1 MTQAELKQAESVRN
15 ADEAE
20 KLASTDHTDHED
32 DHEHEHALNWR
43 KLNRVLFVAAAAAAI
58 WFLGGARNPYVTG
71 IGVICTIVGGF
82 PIFHEAYENIVQ
94 RRMTME
100 LSMAIAIVAAL
111 AIREIFTALV
121 ITLFV
126 LVAEILEGLTVGRGR
141 TAIRHLVGLLPT
153 TATVRRNESWQ
164 DVETKEIAVGEIVL
178 VKPGTRIPVDGV
190 VVGGHSFV
198 DQAPITGESMPAEK
212 STGTSVYAGTI
223 NQSGALEIRVDRM
236 GRDTTFGKIIDA
248 VERAEKSRAPIQG
261 IADRLAGYLVYFA
274 LGAAALTFLITHN
287 VRSTIS
293 VVIVAGACGI
303 AAGTPLAILA
313 GIGRSAQLGSII
325 KGGLYLESLATV
337 DTILLDKTGTLTYG
351 TPEVVEVSPVE
362 GVPFASLLQAAV
374 TAESRSEHPV
384 ANAILK
390 KASNLGISR
399 EEPESFE
406 YTPGKGIV
414 AARRGIEIIV
424 GNRLFLE
431 GHRITLPTSAISRTD
446 SEIFVAREGKFLG
459 TLLVADTLR
468 PEATKAIADLKSM
481 GLKTVLLTGDSK
493 AVAEDIG
500 GKLGVDEIAA
510 ELLPED
516 KLEFVSRLTKA
527 RHNVVMVGDG
537 VNDAPAL
544 MKATVGVAMGAGTDV
559 ARESANVVL
568 IGNDLSK
575 LVETLSIA
583 RRCRRT
589 IMQNFVGTLVVD
601 SIGVGLA
608 AFGFL
613 NPLLAAFIHVS
624 SEMTFILNSA
634 RLLPPISSARKLVSG
649 FLPPSSATRRSCN
662 LTSRLSKPLAT
673 SRCMNRVTFPL
684 SLPITCANAPGED
697 CRLATQWTRTAAS
710 CAVMRFLRK
719 RRSI

>member
-1 MTQAELKQAESVRN
+1 MNQTDLNGTQVVKINRAHSEITSAGH
-15 ADEAE
+15 
-20 KLASTDHTDHED
+20 DHSED
-32 DHEHEHALNWR
+32 DHDHGHKVSWR
-43 KLNRVLFVAAAAAAI
+43 EINRVLFVAAAAGAI
-58 WFLGGARNPYVTG
+58 WFLYGAANPYMTAL
-71 IGVICTIVGGF
+71 GVLCTLVGGF

-126 LVAEILEGLTVGRGR
+126 LVAEILEGLTVSRGR
-141 TAIRHLVGLLPT
+141 SAIRHLVGLLPT
-153 TATVRRNESWQ
+153 TATVRRNESWR
-164 DVETKEIAVGEIVL
+164 DVETSEIVAGDIVL
-178 VKPGTRIPVDGV
+178 VKPGARIPVDGV

-198 DQAPITGESMPAEK
+198 DQATITGESMPAEK
-212 STGTSVYAGTI
+212 TSGTSVYAGTI

-274 LGAAALTFLITHN
+274 LGAAALTFLVTHN

-303 AAGTPLAILA
+303 AAGTPLAILGA
-313 GIGRSAQLGSII
+313 IGRSAQQGSII
-325 KGGLYLESLATV
+325 KGGLYLEALANI

-351 TPEVVEVSPVE
+351 TLEVVGVHPAE
-362 GVPFASLLQAAV
+362 GVPVSALLQAAT

-384 ANAILK
+384 AKAILK
-390 KASNLGISR
+390 RASIIGISP
-399 EEPESFE
+399 EEPNKFQ
-406 YTPGKGIV
+406 YTPGKGIIATSKGV
-414 AARRGIEIIV
+414 EIIA
-424 GNRLFLE
+424 GNRLFLGE
-431 GHRITLPTSAISRTD
+431 NGVAIPHDTASQTD
-446 SEIFVAREGKFLG
+446 SEVFVAQEGKLLG
-459 TLLVADTLR
+459 TLLVADMLR
-468 PEATKAIADLKSM
+468 PEAAKAIRDLKAM
-481 GLKTVLLTGDSK
+481 GLRTVLLTGDAKS
-493 AVAEDIG
+493 VAEDIG
-500 GKLGVDEIAA
+500 RKLGVDEIAS

-516 KLEFVSRLTKA
+516 KLEFVSRLTRE

-537 VNDAPAL
+537 INDAPAL

-575 LVETLSIA
+575 LVETLSIS
-583 RRCRRT
+583 RRCHRT

-608 AFGFL
+608 ALGFL

-624 SEMTFILNSA
+624 SEMAFILNSA
-634 RLLPPISSARKLVSG
+634 RLLPPVSSSKRLVRGFVAESTAEARK
-649 FLPPSSATRRSCN
+649 
-662 LTSRLSKPLAT
+662 
-673 SRCMNRVTFPL
+673 
-684 SLPITCANAPGED
+684 
-697 CRLATQWTRTAAS
+697 
-710 CAVMRFLRK
+710 
-719 RRSI
+719 

>member
-1 MTQAELKQAESVRN
+1 MTQAELKQAEAVRN

-20 KLASTDHTDHED
+20 KLRSSDHADLEEGQ
-32 DHEHEHALNWR
+32 EHEHALNWR
-43 KLNRVLFVAAAAAAI
+43 EISRVLFVAAAAAAI
-58 WFLGGARNPYVTG
+58 WFLGGARSPYGIG
-71 IGVICTIVGGF
+71 IGVICTLIGGF

-153 TATVRRNESWQ
+153 TAIVRRNESWQ
-164 DVETKEIAVGEIVL
+164 EVETKEIAAGEIVL
-178 VKPGTRIPVDGV
+178 VKPGTRIPVDGL

-198 DQAPITGESMPAEK
+198 DQATITGESMPAEK
-212 STGTSVYAGTI
+212 SKGASVYAGTI

-274 LGAAALTFLITHN
+274 LGAAALTFLVTHN

-303 AAGTPLAILA
+303 AAGTPLAILG

-325 KGGLYLESLATV
+325 KGGLYLESLATI
-337 DTILLDKTGTLTYG
+337 DTILLDKTGTLTFG
-351 TPEVVEVSPVE
+351 TPEVVDVRPVE
-362 GVPFASLLQAAV
+362 GVPVASLLQAAV

-384 ANAILK
+384 AKAILK
-390 KASNLGISR
+390 KASNMGISA
-399 EEPESFE
+399 EEPEKFD

-414 AARRGIEIIV
+414 AIRHGMEIIV

-431 GHRITLPTSAISRTD
+431 GHRIALPTHAVSKTD

-459 TLLVADTLR
+459 TLVVADALR
-468 PEATKAIADLKSM
+468 PEATKAIQDLKSM

-493 AVAEDIG
+493 VVAEDIG

-510 ELLPED
+510 DLLPEE
-516 KLEFVSRLTKA
+516 KLEFVSKLTKA

-544 MKATVGVAMGAGTDV
+544 MEATVGIAMGAGTDV

-624 SEMTFILNSA
+624 SEMAFILNSA
-634 RLLPPISSARKLVSG
+634 RLLPPVSSAKKLVRG
-649 FLPPSSATRRSCN
+649 FFSQPSTVAQ
-662 LTSRLSKPLAT
+662 
-673 SRCMNRVTFPL
+673 
-684 SLPITCANAPGED
+684 D
-697 CRLATQWTRTAAS
+697 
-710 CAVMRFLRK
+710 
-719 RRSI
+719 

>member
-1 MTQAELKQAESVRN
+1 MHHRSSPQL
-15 ADEAE
+15 
-20 KLASTDHTDHED
+20 
-32 DHEHEHALNWR
+32 
-43 KLNRVLFVAAAAAAI
+43 
-58 WFLGGARNPYVTG
+58 
-71 IGVICTIVGGF
+71 
-82 PIFHEAYENIVQ
+82 
-94 RRMTME
+94 
-100 LSMAIAIVAAL
+100 AL
-111 AIREIFTALV
+111 AIREMFTALV

-141 TAIRHLVGLLPT
+141 RAIRHLVGLLPT

-178 VKPGTRIPVDGV
+178 VKPGARIPVDGV
-190 VVGGHSFV
+190 VAGGHSFV
-198 DQAPITGESMPAEK
+198 DQATITGESMPAEK
-212 STGTSVYAGTI
+212 SKGASVYAGTI
-223 NQSGALEIRVDRM
+223 NQSGALEIRVDRI

-287 VRSTIS
+287 MGSTIS

-303 AAGTPLAILA
+303 AAGTPLAILG

-325 KGGLYLESLATV
+325 KGGLYLEALATI

-351 TPEVVEVSPVE
+351 TPEVADVCPIE
-362 GVPFASLLQAAV
+362 GVPVASLLQAAV

-384 ANAILK
+384 AKAILK
-390 KASNLGISR
+390 KASNLGISG
-399 EEPESFE
+399 EEPEKFD

-414 AARRGIEIIV
+414 AVRRGVEIIV

-431 GHRITLPTSAISRTD
+431 GHRIALPTNAVSQTE
-446 SEIFVAREGKFLG
+446 SETFVAREGKFLG
-459 TLLVADTLR
+459 TLVVADTLR
-468 PEATKAIADLKSM
+468 PEAAKAIQDLKSM

-493 AVAEDIG
+493 VVAEDIG
-500 GKLGVDEIAA
+500 RKLGVDEIAA
-510 ELLPED
+510 ELLPEG
-516 KLEFVSRLTKA
+516 KLAFVSRLTTA
-527 RHNVVMVGDG
+527 RHNVIMVGDG

-544 MKATVGVAMGAGTDV
+544 MKSTVGVAMGAGTDV

-634 RLLPPISSARKLVSG
+634 RLLPPVSSAKKLVRGIFSQ
-649 FLPPSSATRRSCN
+649 PSTVAQ
-662 LTSRLSKPLAT
+662 
-673 SRCMNRVTFPL
+673 
-684 SLPITCANAPGED
+684 D
-697 CRLATQWTRTAAS
+697 
-710 CAVMRFLRK
+710 
-719 RRSI
+719 

>member
-1 MTQAELKQAESVRN
+1 MTQVELKHAEAVGN
-15 ADEAE
+15 AYKAE
-20 KLASTDHTDHED
+20 KLSSPDHDDHED
-32 DHEHEHALNWR
+32 GHEHALNWR
-43 KLNRVLFVAAAAAAI
+43 DINRVLFVVAAAAAI

-71 IGVICTIVGGF
+71 VGVICTLVGGF

-121 ITLFV
+121 IALFV

-153 TATVRRNESWQ
+153 IATARRNESWQ
-164 DVETKEIAVGEIVL
+164 EVETKEIAFGEIVL
-178 VKPGTRIPVDGV
+178 VKPGARIPVDGV
-190 VVGGHSFV
+190 VAGGHSFV
-198 DQAPITGESMPAEK
+198 DQATITGESMPTEK
-212 STGTSVYAGTI
+212 SKGASVYAGTI

-287 VRSTIS
+287 MRSTIS

-303 AAGTPLAILA
+303 AAGTPLAILG

-325 KGGLYLESLATV
+325 KGGLYLEALATI

-351 TPEVVEVSPVE
+351 TPEVAEVRPVE
-362 GVPFASLLQAAV
+362 GVPVASLLQAAV

-384 ANAILK
+384 AKAILK
-390 KASNLGISR
+390 KASNLGISG
-399 EEPESFE
+399 EEPEKFD

-414 AARRGIEIIV
+414 AVRRGVEIIV

-431 GHRITLPTSAISRTD
+431 GHRIALPTNAVSKTD
-446 SEIFVAREGKFLG
+446 SEIFVAQEGKFLG
-459 TLLVADTLR
+459 TLIVTDMLR
-468 PEATKAIADLKSM
+468 PEATKAIQDLKSM

-493 AVAEDIG
+493 VVAEDIG
-500 GKLGVDEIAA
+500 RKLGVDEIAA

-516 KLEFVSRLTKA
+516 KLAFVSRLTA
-527 RHNVVMVGDG
+527 AQHNVIMVGDG

-544 MKATVGVAMGAGTDV
+544 MKSTVGVAMGAGTDV

-634 RLLPPISSARKLVSG
+634 RLLPPVSSAKKLVRGIISQ
-649 FLPPSSATRRSCN
+649 PS
-662 LTSRLSKPLAT
+662 
-673 SRCMNRVTFPL
+673 
-684 SLPITCANAPGED
+684 
-697 CRLATQWTRTAAS
+697 
-710 CAVMRFLRK
+710 AVAQD
-719 RRSI
+719 

>member
-1 MTQAELKQAESVRN
+1 MTQAELKQAEVVGN
-15 ADEAE
+15 ADTAE
-20 KLASTDHTDHED
+20 KLRRSDQD
-32 DHEHEHALNWR
+32 DREHGHEHEHALNWR
-43 KLNRVLFVAAAAAAI
+43 EISRVLFVAAAAAAI
-58 WFLGGARNPYVTG
+58 WFLGGARNPYVIG
-71 IGVICTIVGGF
+71 IGMVCTLVGGF

-164 DVETKEIAVGEIVL
+164 DVETKEIAVGEMVL
-178 VKPGTRIPVDGV
+178 VKPGARIPVDGV
-190 VVGGHSFV
+190 VAGGHSFV
-198 DQAPITGESMPAEK
+198 DQATITGESTPAEK
-212 STGTSVYAGTI
+212 SKGTSVYAGTI
-223 NQSGALEIRVDRM
+223 NQSGALEVRVDRM

-248 VERAEKSRAPIQG
+248 VERAERSRAPIQG

-274 LGAAALTFLITHN
+274 LGAAAVTFLITHN

-303 AAGTPLAILA
+303 AAGTPLAILG

-325 KGGLYLESLATV
+325 KGGLYLESLATI
-337 DTILLDKTGTLTYG
+337 DMILLDKTGTLTYG
-351 TPEVVEVSPVE
+351 TPEVGDVRPAEGIPV
-362 GVPFASLLQAAV
+362 ASLLHAAV

-384 ANAILK
+384 ARAILK
-390 KASNLGISR
+390 KAANLGISG
-399 EEPESFE
+399 EEPEKFD

-414 AARRGIEIIV
+414 AVCRGIEIIV

-431 GHRITLPTSAISRTD
+431 GHRIALPAKTVSQTE
-446 SEIFVAREGKFLG
+446 SEIFVAQEGRFLG
-459 TLLVADTLR
+459 TLVVADRLR
-468 PEATKAIADLKSM
+468 PEAKKAIQDLKSM

-493 AVAEDIG
+493 IVAEDIG
-500 GKLGVDEIAA
+500 RKLGVDEIAA

-516 KLEFVSRLTKA
+516 KLSYISRLTAA

-544 MKATVGVAMGAGTDV
+544 MRATVGVAMGAGTDV

-624 SEMTFILNSA
+624 SEMAFILNSA
-634 RLLPPISSARKLVSG
+634 RLLPPISSAHGLVRGLFSQS
-649 FLPPSSATRRSCN
+649 PTVAQ
-662 LTSRLSKPLAT
+662 
-673 SRCMNRVTFPL
+673 
-684 SLPITCANAPGED
+684 D
-697 CRLATQWTRTAAS
+697 
-710 CAVMRFLRK
+710 
-719 RRSI
+719 

>member
-1 MTQAELKQAESVRN
+1 VTQAELKQAEAIRN
-15 ADEAE
+15 ADEAK
-20 KLASTDHTDHED
+20 KLPSSDHADHED
-32 DHEHEHALNWR
+32 GHEHEHALNWR
-43 KLNRVLFVAAAAAAI
+43 EVNRVLFVAAAAGAI
-58 WFLGGARNPYVTG
+58 WLLGGAQNPYITG
-71 IGVICTIVGGF
+71 IGVVCAIVGGF

-153 TATVRRNESWQ
+153 TATVRRKESWQ

-190 VVGGHSFV
+190 VAGGHSFV
-198 DQAPITGESMPAEK
+198 DEATITGESMPAEK
-212 STGTSVYAGTI
+212 TKGTSVYAGTI

-303 AAGTPLAILA
+303 AAGTPLAILG

-325 KGGLYLESLATV
+325 KGGLYLEALANI

-351 TPEVVEVSPVE
+351 TPEVVDVRPAD
-362 GVPFASLLQAAV
+362 GIPAACLLQVAV

-384 ANAILK
+384 AKAILK
-390 KASNLGISR
+390 KASNMGISG
-399 EEPESFE
+399 EEPERFD

-414 AARRGIEIIV
+414 AARQGIEIIV

-431 GHRITLPTSAISRTD
+431 RHRISIPANTASRTD
-446 SEIFVAREGKFLG
+446 SEIFVAREGTFLG
-459 TLLVADTLR
+459 SLVIADMLR
-468 PEATKAIADLKSM
+468 PEATKAIQDLKSM

-500 GKLGVDEIAA
+500 WKLGVDEIAA

-516 KLEFVSRLTKA
+516 KLAFVSRLTAA

-601 SIGVGLA
+601 TIGVGLA

-624 SEMTFILNSA
+624 SEMIFILNSA
-634 RLLPPISSARKLVSG
+634 RLLPPVSSAHGLVRGLFSQ
-649 FLPPSSATRRSCN
+649 SSAV
-662 LTSRLSKPLAT
+662 AQ
-673 SRCMNRVTFPL
+673 
-684 SLPITCANAPGED
+684 D
-697 CRLATQWTRTAAS
+697 
-710 CAVMRFLRK
+710 
-719 RRSI
+719 